1 MSIMDDIRKGQIALL
16 LIRYQFREKGVRLTP
31 NFRREVGNEAKA
43 IGVPIEEATEFVE
56 LIVRELVEETFAKP
70 DKRS

>member
-1 MSIMDDIRKGQIALL
+1 MDNVRKGQIALL
-16 LIRYQFREKGVRLTP
+16 LVKHQLREKGVRLTP

-43 IGVPIEEATEFVE
+43 IGISIEEATEFVE
-56 LIVRELVEETFAKP
+56 LIVRELVEETFAKT

>member
-1 MSIMDDIRKGQIALL
+1 MDDIRKGQIALL
-16 LIRYQFREKGVRLTP
+16 LIKHQLREKGVRLTP